1 MISIDKEVFLNM
13 IDSDKIVSL
22 NSLVEHTDMSVL
34 KNIVHVPGGPSSIAC
49 TGKTIC
55 YPNKTKPKKNHKITI
70 KKRKIPTQFELKT
83 ATRNIKENSDS
94 QELTQ
99 GPPYYFILFHFIFFL
114 LDFSFVPCV
123 LIFFVDTFH
132 LFPCAL
138 ISFFQFILLY
148 LTFFNSVFPF
158 SFSLLFCS
166 TFLLL

>member
-83 ATRNIKENSDS
+83 ATRNVKENSDS

-99 GPPYYFILFHFIFFL
+99 GPPFY
-114 LDFSFVPCV
+114 
-123 LIFFVDTFH
+123 LIFIH
-132 LFPCAL
+132 LFFYKIFL
-138 ISFFQFILLY
+138 VFHVLSFFFDDI
-148 LTFFNSVFPF
+148 
-158 SFSLLFCS
+158 FC
-166 TFLLL
+166 